1 MTGGTLYVVATPIGN
16 LSDITLRALEVLAA
30 VDIIAA
36 EDTRRS
42 RGLLDRHGIDTP
54 LTSLHEHNEEARSAE
69 LVARLTDGASV
80 ALVSDAGTPLIS
92 DPGYRLVS
100 AAHDAGVRVVPI
112 PGASAVP
119 AALSVA
125 GIATDRFVFEG
136 FLPARANRRRER
148 LALLAREPRTLVFF
162 ESPHRLRASL
172 VDMRESL
179 GASRMLTV
187 ARELTK
193 QFETLYRGSM
203 DQVIEAVEADR
214 AATKGELVI
223 VVAGAGELPVLAGDS
238 EKVLEILGNEL
249 PPRQAAR
256 LAARL
261 TGSDARELYRRLTDT
276 RSKANDRGRG
286 DDADS
291 GSLDGGS

>member
-54 LTSLHEHNEEARSAE
+54 LISLHEHNEDERSAE
-69 LVARLTDGASV
+69 LVARLADGASV

-100 AAHDAGVRVVPI
+100 AAHDAGLRVVPI

-148 LALLAREPRTLVFF
+148 LELLAREPRTLVIF
-162 ESPHRLRASL
+162 EAPHRLRATL
-172 VDMRESL
+172 ADMRESM
-179 GASRMLTV
+179 GASRMVTV

-193 QFETLYRGSM
+193 HFETFYRGSL

-223 VVAGAGELPVLAGDS
+223 VVAGAGESPVLAGDS

-261 TGSDARELYRRLTDT
+261 TGADARELYRRLADA
-276 RSKANDRGRG
+276 RSGRD

-291 GSLDGGS
+291 GSLGGGS

>member
-276 RSKANDRGRG
+276 RSKANDSGRG

>member
-1 MTGGTLYVVATPIGN
+1 MPGGTLYVVATPIGN

-54 LTSLHEHNEEARSAE
+54 LISLHEHNEDERSAE
-69 LVARLTDGASV
+69 LVARLADGASV

-100 AAHDAGVRVVPI
+100 AAHDAGLRVVPI

-148 LALLAREPRTLVFF
+148 LELLAREPRTLVIF
-162 ESPHRLRASL
+162 EAPHRLRATL
-172 VDMRESL
+172 ADMRESL
-179 GASRMLTV
+179 GASRMVTV

-193 QFETLYRGSM
+193 HFETFYRGSL

-223 VVAGAGELPVLAGDS
+223 VVAGAGESPVLAGDS

-261 TGSDARELYRRLTDT
+261 TGADARELYRRLADA
-276 RSKANDRGRG
+276 RSRRD

>member
-1 MTGGTLYVVATPIGN
+1 MPGGTLYVVATPIGN

-54 LTSLHEHNEEARSAE
+54 LISLHEHNEDERSAE
-69 LVARLTDGASV
+69 LVARLADGASV

-100 AAHDAGVRVVPI
+100 AAHDAGLRVVPI

-148 LALLAREPRTLVFF
+148 LELLAREPRTLVIF
-162 ESPHRLRASL
+162 EAPHRLRATL
-172 VDMRESL
+172 ADMRESL
-179 GASRMLTV
+179 GASRMVTV

-193 QFETLYRGSM
+193 HFETFYRGSL

-223 VVAGAGELPVLAGDS
+223 VVAGAGESPVLAGDS

-261 TGSDARELYRRLTDT
+261 TGADARELYRRLADA
-276 RSKANDRGRG
+276 RSGRD

>member
-148 LALLAREPRTLVFF
+148 LELLAREPRTLVFF

-203 DQVIEAVEADR
+203 DKVIEAVEADR

-276 RSKANDRGRG
+276 RSKANDSGRG

>member
-54 LTSLHEHNEEARSAE
+54 LISLHEHNEEARSAE

-203 DQVIEAVEADR
+203 DKVIEAVEADR

-276 RSKANDRGRG
+276 RSKANDSGRG

>member
-148 LALLAREPRTLVFF
+148 LELLAREPRTLVFF

-276 RSKANDRGRG
+276 RSKANDSGRG

>member
-1 MTGGTLYVVATPIGN
+1 MPGGTLYVVATPIGN

-54 LTSLHEHNEEARSAE
+54 LISLHEHNEDERSAE
-69 LVARLTDGASV
+69 LVARLADGASV

-100 AAHDAGVRVVPI
+100 AAHDAGLRVVPI

-148 LALLAREPRTLVFF
+148 LELLAREPRTLVIF
-162 ESPHRLRASL
+162 EAPHRLRATL
-172 VDMRESL
+172 ADMRESL
-179 GASRMLTV
+179 GASRMVTV

-193 QFETLYRGSM
+193 HFETFYRGSL

-223 VVAGAGELPVLAGDS
+223 VVAGAGESPVLAGDS

-256 LAARL
+256 LAAKL
-261 TGSDARELYRRLTDT
+261 TGADARELYRRLADA
-276 RSKANDRGRG
+276 RSGRD

>member
-54 LTSLHEHNEEARSAE
+54 LISLHEHNEDERSAE
-69 LVARLTDGASV
+69 LVARLADGASV

-100 AAHDAGVRVVPI
+100 AAHDAGLRVVPI

-148 LALLAREPRTLVFF
+148 LELLAREPRTLVIF
-162 ESPHRLRASL
+162 EAPHRLRATL
-172 VDMRESL
+172 VDMRERL
-179 GASRMLTV
+179 GASRMVTV

-193 QFETLYRGSM
+193 HFETFYRGSL

-223 VVAGAGELPVLAGDS
+223 VVAGAGESPVLAGDS

-261 TGSDARELYRRLTDT
+261 TGADARELYRRLADA
-276 RSKANDRGRG
+276 RSGRD

>member
-203 DQVIEAVEADR
+203 DKVIEAVEADR

-276 RSKANDRGRG
+276 RSKANDSGRG

>member
-54 LTSLHEHNEEARSAE
+54 LISLHEHNEDERSAE
-69 LVARLTDGASV
+69 LVARLADGASV

-100 AAHDAGVRVVPI
+100 AAHDAGLRVVPI

-148 LALLAREPRTLVFF
+148 LELLAREPRTLVIF
-162 ESPHRLRASL
+162 EAPHRLRATL
-172 VDMRESL
+172 ADMRESL
-179 GASRMLTV
+179 GASRMVTV

-193 QFETLYRGSM
+193 HFETFYRGSL

-223 VVAGAGELPVLAGDS
+223 VVAGAGESPVLAGDS

-261 TGSDARELYRRLTDT
+261 TGADARELYRRLADA
-276 RSKANDRGRG
+276 RSGRD

>member
-1 MTGGTLYVVATPIGN
+1 MTGGILYVVATPIGN

-42 RGLLDRHGIDTP
+42 RGLLDRYGIDTP
-54 LTSLHEHNEEARSAE
+54 LTSLHERNEEARSAE

-276 RSKANDRGRG
+276 RSKANDSGRG